1 MCNLYARAQLFD
13 IKINIKQPVSYLFHK
28 AMLKKKEQNNKEI
41 IYQLIQYST
50 PLNACNIAKLI

>member
-28 AMLKKKEQNNKEI
+28 AMLKKKNKI
-41 IYQLIQYST
+41 T
-50 PLNACNIAKLI
+50 KK